1 MPVGMPGETA
11 EVTAEE
17 THGAQSKAEP
27 SCATVAVRSLRLTSF
42 RNYDN
47 LQLELPVPGASD
59 GAPVILHGP
68 NGAGKTNLLEALS
81 LLSPGRGLRR
91 AARGDFLH
99 HDLND
104 IGLKDGYQRSGSAPL
119 APPIWAISAHID
131 TMSGRLRAGTG
142 LSADKPDGARLFAL
156 DGAKSTASQLASHF
170 AISWLT
176 PQMDGLFIGSPSGR
190 RRFVDRLV
198 IAFDPAHSARLSRY
212 EKCYRERQK
221 LIQTGAEA
229 GWIEALETQLGESG
243 VAIMAARASLVRMLS
258 EAAYQGDE
266 VFGFPRVHMAMRGG
280 GADWLDHHPAA
291 VVEDKIKQD
300 AAQKRARGELVMLG
314 PQAQELETIHLDKN
328 QPAHL
333 ASTGEQ
339 KALMIAAIL
348 AHARLQQSRL
358 ARPPLLLLDDVAA
371 HLDETRR
378 ACLFAATAELQGQ
391 VWYSGTD
398 KQSFAK
404 LAQIGQFFHVEDG
417 KIR

>member
-1 MPVGMPGETA
+1 MSVEGSDEA
-11 EVTAEE
+11 S
-17 THGAQSKAEP
+17 QAEP
-27 SCATVAVRSLRLTSF
+27 SQPKVTVRSLRLTRF
-42 RNYDN
+42 RNYDS
-47 LQLELPVPGASD
+47 LHFDLPLPGTSE

-99 HDLND
+99 HTTQHP
-104 IGLKDGYQRSGSAPL
+104 DGTSQTP
-119 APPIWAISAHID
+119 PPIWAISAHID
-131 TMSGRLRAGTG
+131 TAHGCLRAGTG

-156 DGAKSTASQLASHF
+156 DGSKSTASQLASHF

-266 VFGFPRVHMAMRGG
+266 AFGFPRLHMAMRGG
-280 GADWLDHHPAA
+280 GAEWLDHEPAA

-300 AAQKRARGELVMLG
+300 ATQKRARGEVTMLG

-358 ARPPLLLLDDVAA
+358 GRPPLLLLDDVAA

>member
-1 MPVGMPGETA
+1 MSVEGSDEA
-11 EVTAEE
+11 S
-17 THGAQSKAEP
+17 QAEP
-27 SCATVAVRSLRLTSF
+27 SQPKVTVRSLRLTRF
-42 RNYDN
+42 RNYDS
-47 LQLELPVPGASD
+47 LHFDLPLPGTTE

-99 HDLND
+99 YTTHQP
-104 IGLKDGYQRSGSAPL
+104 DGTSQTP
-119 APPIWAISAHID
+119 PPIWAISAHID
-131 TMSGRLRAGTG
+131 TAHGRLRAGTG

-229 GWIEALETQLGESG
+229 VWIEALETQLGEIG

-266 VFGFPRVHMAMRGG
+266 AFGFPRLHMAMRGG
-280 GADWLDHHPAA
+280 GSEWLDHEPAA
-291 VVEDKIKQD
+291 IVEDKIKQD
-300 AAQKRARGELVMLG
+300 AAQKRARGEVTMLG
-314 PQAQELETIHLDKN
+314 PQAQELATIHLDKN

-398 KQSFAK
+398 KHSFAK